1 LSSFRDFFFLI
12 ASLYILLTEQRTR
25 VLFFVCLISQ
35 FFPTSISLLPKYRIY
50 NTGGFRTGPLHQ
62 TSPANNSGFPPLGEP
77 SNGVRHTGS
86 ISSLGSD
93 NGSSSSGVNS
103 KRRSPPNSDPYSNG
117 NNSNRRRASS
127 EVAGGARAFFF
138 FFVYRGQNER
148 RLESRWRSTEKF
160 SSRAGP
166 FEAARGGEQFIALGF
181 PGILALLLPSPCL

>member
-1 LSSFRDFFFLI
+1 MSSFRVFFFLI
-12 ASLYILLTEQRTR
+12 ASLYILLTEQKTR

-117 NNSNRRRASS
+117 NNSNGNT
-127 EVAGGARAFFF
+127 AGGHP
-138 FFVYRGQNER
+138 
-148 RLESRWRSTEKF
+148 LK
-160 SSRAGP
+160 SRAERVPSSSSSSTGGKMSGGLN
-166 FEAARGGEQFIALGF
+166 RGGAPLKSLVAVPDHLKPPVEVSS
-181 PGILALLLPSPCL
+181 LLH